1 MLNLFRMLLNDQ
13 VARRL
18 EEVADL
24 LHEQGA
30 NIFRVLAYRRAA
42 NTVRRLATPVSEIL
56 HREGIDGLKGLPG
69 IGDHLAVAI
78 RHLVSSGRLPML
90 ERLRGEA
97 DPIELLMSVP
107 GIGRIQAER
116 LHDELGI
123 ENLEELEAAAQDG
136 RLADLAGFGHK
147 RIAGIIDSL
156 GTRLGHVRK
165 TLESSDQDHVP
176 VAELLDVDL
185 EYRELAQAGK
195 LHCIAPRRFNPTGQ
209 TWLPILHT
217 RRGEREYTALF
228 SNTAR
233 AHRLGKTHDWVI
245 LYHDG
250 GSGERQATAITA
262 QHGPMADQRIIR
274 GRETEC
280 LEYYTSL
287 ASVASYAG
295 GRPV

>member
-1 MLNLFRMLLNDQ
+1 MWINDQ

-30 NIFRVLAYRRAA
+30 NIFRVQAYSHAA

-56 HREGIDGLKGLPG
+56 QHEGIDGLKGLPG
-69 IGDHLAVAI
+69 IGDHLAIAI
-78 RHLVSSGRLPML
+78 RHLVTSGRLPML

-107 GIGRIQAER
+107 GIGHIQAER
-116 LHDELGI
+116 LHNELGI
-123 ENLEELEAAAQDG
+123 DTLEELEAAAEDG
-136 RLADLAGFGHK
+136 RLSDVAGFGRK
-147 RIAGIIDSL
+147 RTAGIIDSL
-156 GTRLGHVRK
+156 TTRLDRVRK
-165 TLESSDQDHVP
+165 SLAVSSEQDHVQ

-185 EYRELAQAGK
+185 EYRQLAQAGK
-195 LHCIAPRRFNPTGQ
+195 LHCIAPRRFNPTGEA
-209 TWLPILHT
+209 WLPILHT

-250 GSGERQATAITA
+250 ATGERQNTVITA
-262 QHGPMADQRIIR
+262 QQGPMAGHRIIR

-280 LEYYTSL
+280 LKYYKTLHS
-287 ASVASYAG
+287 AVCCAAG
-295 GRPV
+295 M

>member
-1 MLNLFRMLLNDQ
+1 MFMNDQ

-30 NIFRVLAYRRAA
+30 NIYRVQAYSRAA

-56 HREGIDGLKGLPG
+56 QREGLDGLKGLAG

-78 RHLVSSGRLPML
+78 RHLVTSGRLPML
-90 ERLRGEA
+90 QRLRGES

-116 LHDELGI
+116 LHHELGI
-123 ENLEELEAAAQDG
+123 DSLEELESAAQDG
-136 RLADLAGFGHK
+136 RLAGIAGFGHK

-156 GTRLGHVRK
+156 STRLDRVRK
-165 TLESSDQDHVP
+165 ALESSVPDCVP

-195 LHCIAPRRFNPTGQ
+195 LQCIAPRRFNPTGEA
-209 TWLPILHT
+209 WLPILHT
-217 RRGEREYTALF
+217 RRGEREYSALF

-250 GSGERQATAITA
+250 GRGERQNTAITA
-262 QHGPMADQRIIR
+262 PQGLMADKRIIR
-274 GRETEC
+274 GREAEC
-280 LEYYTSL
+280 LEYYGSL
-287 ASVASYAG
+287 ASAAG
-295 GRPV
+295 SAI

>member
-1 MLNLFRMLLNDQ
+1 MWINDQ

-30 NIFRVLAYRRAA
+30 NIFRVQAYSRAA

-56 HREGIDGLKGLPG
+56 QNEGIDGLKGLAG

-78 RHLVSSGRLPML
+78 RHLVTTGRLPIL
-90 ERLRGEA
+90 ERLRGEV

-107 GIGRIQAER
+107 GIGYIQAER
-116 LHDELGI
+116 LHHELGI
-123 ENLEELEAAAQDG
+123 DSLEELEAAAQDG
-136 RLADLAGFGHK
+136 RLADIAGFGHK
-147 RIAGIIDSL
+147 RTVGIIDSL
-156 GTRLGHVRK
+156 ATRLDRVRK
-165 TLESSDQDHVP
+165 SRASADQDHVK

-185 EYRELAQAGK
+185 EYRQLAEAGK
-195 LHCIAPRRFNPTGQ
+195 LHCIAPRRFNPTGEA
-209 TWLPILHT
+209 WLPILHT

-233 AHRLGKTHDWVI
+233 AHRLRKTHDWVI

-250 GSGERQATAITA
+250 GSGERQDTAITD
-262 QHGPMADQRIIR
+262 QQGPMEDKRIIR

-280 LEYYTSL
+280 LEYYRSL
-287 ASVASYAG
+287 ACAACCVGA
-295 GRPV
+295 